1 MEISEN
7 FFRII
12 KDQTEE
18 FLKKNLSSSNIKE
31 TKNLTN
37 SNNRTSEEIKED
49 SSMMGK
55 QEELL
60 GKIV

>member
-18 FLKKNLSSSNIKE
+18 FLKKNLSSQNTKE
-31 TKNLTN
+31 T
-37 SNNRTSEEIKED
+37 NNRTSEEIKED
-49 SSMMGK
+49 GMINK
-55 QEELL
+55 
-60 GKIV
+60 